1 MYCDL
6 ARTGKDC
13 SVFQV
18 ETKLLEY
25 CPRPRIVVEAACL
38 SGRTPELAVTILG
51 LGGTA
56 EMEGLIYPLLLLC
69 FGLTSLT
76 INSSPSTRLTTLF
89 CVSEQM
95 NLSKILMEW
104 KVENLL
110 MMMLTSFL

>member
-18 ETKLLEY
+18 ETKLFEY

-51 LGGTA
+51 LAGTA

-95 NLSKILMEW
+95 NLSKI
-104 KVENLL
+104 
-110 MMMLTSFL
+110 